1 MTEITCGRSV
11 PADIWT
17 DCDLCT
23 ARAGEGMTCPLLSE
37 STVVLLDRQGI
48 VTAGQSAACN
58 PDDGVCEA
66 CQ

>member
-17 DCDLCT
+17 ACAMCT
-23 ARAGEGMTCPLLSE
+23 ARAGEDCPLLSE
-37 STVVLLDRQGI
+37 SMVVLLNRQGI
-48 VTAGQSAACN
+48 VTAGQAAACN